1 MRVWCGALVHVPV
14 DVLDG
19 GQGAGR
25 CTICC
30 LALCPYMCVS
40 LYEYM
45 GTCVCLR
52 VCVHMGVVG
61 AAGNPDM
68 LKGAKGQAACAALA
82 MALPACSLLE
92 KLVLAGERRG
102 KAWA

>member
-1 MRVWCGALVHVPV
+1 MQAWCGAWVHVPV
-14 DVLDG
+14 HVGNG

-40 LYEYM
+40 LYEYV
-45 GTCVCLR
+45 GTCMCMR
-52 VCVHMGVVG
+52 VCVHMDVV

-68 LKGAKGQAACAALA
+68 LKGAKGQAACTALA
-82 MALPACSLLE
+82 KSLPACSLLE
-92 KLVLAGERRG
+92 KLDLAGERRG

>member
-1 MRVWCGALVHVPV
+1 
-14 DVLDG
+14 
-19 GQGAGR
+19 
-25 CTICC
+25 
-30 LALCPYMCVS
+30 MCVS

-45 GTCVCLR
+45 ETCMCLR

-82 MALPACSLLE
+82 KALPACSSLWLLN
-92 KLVLAGERRG
+92 LQGERRG